1 MSSYATDGKCHNA
14 QPGTFGHEC
23 GKPAVWVGTKAG
35 GFSSGF
41 CADCKEHGHEA
52 RVMAR
57 WETVEQYRA
66 RSLTMTAFDGLQQA
80 GRADIHD
87 KFVSVRTAA
96 RKSL

>member
-1 MSSYATDGKCHNA
+1 MSRYATDGKCHNS
-14 QPGTFGHEC
+14 QPGTFNHEC
-23 GKPAVWVGTKAG
+23 GKPATWIGTKAG

-66 RSLTMTAFDGLQQA
+66 RSLTLAAFDDQTTGQRRQV
-80 GRADIHD
+80 RDQV
-87 KFVSVRTAA
+87 VSVRTAA